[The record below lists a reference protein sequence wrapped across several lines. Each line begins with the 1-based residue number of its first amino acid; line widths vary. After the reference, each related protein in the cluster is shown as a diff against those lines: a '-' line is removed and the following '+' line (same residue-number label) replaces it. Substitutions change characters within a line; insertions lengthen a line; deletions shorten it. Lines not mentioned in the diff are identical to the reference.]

1 MRYFDFDKQA
11 ADLFV
16 VMSATPLTRTAET
29 ALNDHDVVER
39 VNQYSVHQILGVG
52 SYGTVHRA
60 SSSGQDYA
68 IKILR
73 RPAPERRSLR
83 RPTLTRPSSVPADE
97 PSRPSLSRPISVGS
111 SRTSRGNASGT
122 ENNSIEREFEVM
134 SRLQHPNIVRLYELI
149 DDPRCDQ
156 QFLVMECVRGWTLQR
171 PVARRESIPEED
183 LRHWLREARGAEG
196 RGGSASA
203 AAHPPPAPCFRST
216 SAWSTCTSTE
226 SRTGTSSQADADRE
240 SAHPLH
246 PPRRNLPNDR
256 QTPL

>member
-1 MRYFDFDKQA
+1 MGVDRGKHRGRLTLIDTPGL
-11 ADLFV
+11 AD
-16 VMSATPLTRTAET
+16 T
-29 ALNDHDVVER
+29 
-39 VNQYSVHQILGVG
+39 
-52 SYGTVHRA
+52 
-60 SSSGQDYA
+60 
-68 IKILR
+68 
-73 RPAPERRSLR
+73 RPAS
-83 RPTLTRPSSVPADE
+83 AY
-97 PSRPSLSRPISVGS
+97 
-111 SRTSRGNASGT
+111 
-122 ENNSIEREFEVM
+122 
-134 SRLQHPNIVRLYELI
+134 NINEKSALYELI

-203 AAHPPPAPCFRST
+203 AAHPPPALCFRST

-226 SRTGTSSQADADRE
+226 SLTETSSQADADRE

-246 PPRRNLPNDR
+246 PPRRNLPKLDR

>member
-1 MRYFDFDKQA
+1 
-11 ADLFV
+11 
-16 VMSATPLTRTAET
+16 MSATPLTRKAEI
-29 ALNDHDVVER
+29 ALNDHDVVKR
-39 VNQYSVHQILGVG
+39 VNQYSVHQVLGVG

-73 RPAPERRSLR
+73 RPAPERR

-97 PSRPSLSRPISVGS
+97 PARPSLSRPISVGS
-111 SRTSRGNASGT
+111 SRTSRGT

-171 PVARRESIPEED
+171 P
-183 LRHWLREARGAEG
+183 
-196 RGGSASA
+196 
-203 AAHPPPAPCFRST
+203 
-216 SAWSTCTSTE
+216 
-226 SRTGTSSQADADRE
+226 SRTGQ
-240 SAHPLH
+240 
-246 PPRRNLPNDR
+246 PNWHS
-256 QTPL
+256 